1 MVAPDPAP
9 AGTAPHPVPAA
20 GLAAPGIADAPP
32 WFARRRWIWR
42 PVAALF
48 SLWLLPTALEA
59 WHSDR
64 PLWLRVLICVLL
76 AGYVLAYLWLLPWSM
91 PTARPRWGAYGCV
104 LILGL
109 ACVAALGPREI
120 GVLMFALIAGAIV
133 LPTGRAVGVT
143 ALLLVA
149 MLGSTAL
156 SPEGPQWGEVIV
168 FGSITWMMI
177 TMISLIRTVAQLREA
192 RERVAQLAVAEE
204 RVRVA
209 RDLHDVLGH
218 SLTTIT
224 VKAGLARRLLEAG
237 ATDRAVAEVSDVEQL
252 GRRVLTEVRATVS
265 AQRTASLPAEIASA
279 RAVLAAA
286 GITAVLPQ
294 AVDNLD
300 PQYHEPFAYVLREA
314 ITNVVR
320 HSGARRCEVRMGS
333 SWLEVHDDGNG
344 PRGAED
350 GNVEGRNGDADRPG
364 HGLAGLRE
372 RLAPLGGTLETS
384 APPGGGF
391 RLRASA

>member
-1 MVAPDPAP
+1 
-9 AGTAPHPVPAA
+9 
-20 GLAAPGIADAPP
+20 
-32 WFARRRWIWR
+32 
-42 PVAALF
+42 
-48 SLWLLPTALEA
+48 
-59 WHSDR
+59 
-64 PLWLRVLICVLL
+64 
-76 AGYVLAYLWLLPWSM
+76 M
-91 PTARPRWGAYGCV
+91 PTARPRWAAYGCV
-104 LILGL
+104 LVLGL

-133 LPTGRAVGVT
+133 LPTGWAIGVT
-143 ALLLVA
+143 ALLLAA
-149 MLGSTAL
+149 MLGSSAL
-156 SPEGPQWGEVIV
+156 SPAGPQWGEVIV

-177 TMISLIRTVAQLREA
+177 TMISLIRAVAQLREA

-252 GRRVLTEVRATVS
+252 GRRALTEVRATVS
-265 AQRTASLPAEIASA
+265 AQRAASLPAEIASA

-344 PRGAED
+344 PRGVQGGGVEN
-350 GNVEGRNGDADRPG
+350 GGVEGRDADVDGPGPGHGLPGSG

-372 RLAPLGGTLETS
+372 RLAQLGGTLETS
-384 APPGGGF
+384 AAPGGGF

>member
-1 MVAPDPAP
+1 MAAPDPVP
-9 AGTAPHPVPAA
+9 GGTAPHPVPAVC
-20 GLAAPGIADAPP
+20 LAASGISDAPP

-48 SLWLLPTALEA
+48 TLWLLPTALEA

-91 PTARPRWGAYGCV
+91 PTAKPRWGAYGCV
-104 LILGL
+104 LVLGL

-133 LPTGRAVGVT
+133 LPTGWAIGVT

-156 SPEGPQWGEVIV
+156 SPAGPQWGEVIV

-177 TMISLIRTVAQLREA
+177 TMISLIRAVAQLREA

-252 GRRVLTEVRATVS
+252 GRRALTEVRATVS
-265 AQRTASLPAEIASA
+265 AQRAASLPAEIASA

-344 PRGAED
+344 IRGVED
-350 GNVEGRNGDADRPG
+350 GTVGGRNGGVDRPG

-372 RLAPLGGTLETS
+372 RLASLGGTLETS